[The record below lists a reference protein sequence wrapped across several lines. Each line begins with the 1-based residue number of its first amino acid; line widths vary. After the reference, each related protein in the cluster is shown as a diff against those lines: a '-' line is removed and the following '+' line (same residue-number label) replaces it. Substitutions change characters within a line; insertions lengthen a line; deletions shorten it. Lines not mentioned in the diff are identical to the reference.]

1 MLIDCDNDDR
11 LGFVRKVYAILATQL
26 TVTFGFVALVKASPE
41 LNENISMYPSL
52 YITALILGFVI

>member
-41 LNENISMYPSL
+41 LNENI
-52 YITALILGFVI
+52 